1 MSLKRCFVTIPLY
14 YFKNNERNIE
24 FMKTT
29 FKKHLS
35 IILIYA
41 MLAVLTA
48 CGTDSATT
56 TQSTTESTTA
66 VSVSES
72 ASSEEASEEI
82 SSEELSSEESSTEA
96 DAEQTVYPV
105 TVTDQAGREV
115 TIEKEPSSIV
125 SGYYISS
132 SLLIA
137 LGLKD
142 KVVGIEAKADKRPIY
157 KLAAPEM
164 TELPNVG
171 TAKEFN
177 LETCATLSPDLVI
190 LPMKLK
196 DAAQSLTD
204 LGITVL
210 LVNPESQ
217 DLLTEMINTIATAT
231 NTNSEAAKLLAY
243 IDSQKDMLT
252 SALSGVEPESVYLAG
267 NSSFLSTAGP
277 SMYQSS
283 IIELAGGKNA
293 ADSITDTYW
302 AEISYEQLL
311 AWDPSYIIIAS
322 DAEYT
327 VDDVMNDPNL
337 AECTAVKNSHVYAIP
352 GDVEA
357 LDSPVPAGILASVWL
372 AGILHPDQVSADTYT
387 TEMTNYYETFYGI
400 NN

>member
-1 MSLKRCFVTIPLY
+1 
-14 YFKNNERNIE
+14 
-24 FMKTT
+24 MKTT
-29 FKKHLS
+29 LKKHLS
-35 IILIYA
+35 IILICA

-66 VSVSES
+66 ASVSES

-82 SSEELSSEESSTEA
+82 SSGELSSEESSTEA
-96 DAEQTVYPV
+96 DAEQTVYPI

-157 KLAAPEM
+157 KLAAPEL

-177 LETCATLSPDLVI
+177 LETCAALSPDLVI

-327 VDDVMNDPNL
+327 VDDIMNDPNL
-337 AECTAVKNSHVYAIP
+337 AECTAVKSSHVYAIP
-352 GDVEA
+352 GDMEA

-372 AGILHPDQVSADTYT
+372 AGILHPDQVSTDTYA

>member
-1 MSLKRCFVTIPLY
+1 MKRCFVTIPLY

-35 IILIYA
+35 IILICT

-56 TQSTTESTTA
+56 TQSTTESTTTA
-66 VSVSES
+66 SVSET
-72 ASSEEASEEI
+72 ASSEDASEDV

-96 DAEQTVYPV
+96 DAEQTVYPI

-177 LETCATLSPDLVI
+177 LEACAALSPDLVI

-243 IDSQKDMLT
+243 IDSQKAILT

-302 AEISYEQLL
+302 TEISHEQLL

-372 AGILHPDQVSADTYT
+372 AGILHPDQVPTDTYT

>member
-1 MSLKRCFVTIPLY
+1 
-14 YFKNNERNIE
+14 
-24 FMKTT
+24 MKTT
-29 FKKHLS
+29 FKKKLS
-35 IILIYA
+35 IILICT

-56 TQSTTESTTA
+56 TQSTTESTTTA
-66 VSVSES
+66 SVSET
-72 ASSEEASEEI
+72 ASSENTSEDV

-157 KLAAPEM
+157 KLAAPEL

-177 LETCATLSPDLVI
+177 LETCAALSPDLVI

-243 IDSQKDMLT
+243 IDSQKAILT

-293 ADSITDTYW
+293 ADSITDSYW

-372 AGILHPDQVSADTYT
+372 AGILHPDQVSTDTYT

>member
-1 MSLKRCFVTIPLY
+1 
-14 YFKNNERNIE
+14 
-24 FMKTT
+24 MKTT

-35 IILIYA
+35 IILICA
-41 MLAVLTA
+41 ILAVLTA

-72 ASSEEASEEI
+72 VSSEEASEEI

-157 KLAAPEM
+157 KLAAPEL

-177 LETCATLSPDLVI
+177 LETCAALSPDLVI

-327 VDDVMNDPNL
+327 VDDIMNDPNL

-352 GDVEA
+352 RDVEA

-372 AGILHPDQVSADTYT
+372 AGILHPDQVSTDTYT

-400 NN
+400 HN

>member
-29 FKKHLS
+29 FKKQLS
-35 IILIYA
+35 IILICT

-66 VSVSES
+66 ASVSES
-72 ASSEEASEEI
+72 ASSEEV
-82 SSEELSSEESSTEA
+82 SEELSSEESSTEA

-157 KLAAPEM
+157 KLAAPEL

-177 LETCATLSPDLVI
+177 LETCAALSPDLVI

-293 ADSITDTYW
+293 ADSITDAYW

-327 VDDVMNDPNL
+327 VDDIMNDPNL

>member
-1 MSLKRCFVTIPLY
+1 
-14 YFKNNERNIE
+14 
-24 FMKTT
+24 MKTT
-29 FKKHLS
+29 FKKQLS
-35 IILIYA
+35 IILICT

-48 CGTDSATT
+48 CGTDSVTT

-66 VSVSES
+66 ASVSES
-72 ASSEEASEEI
+72 ASSEEV
-82 SSEELSSEESSTEA
+82 SEELSSEESSTEA

-157 KLAAPEM
+157 KLAAPEL

-177 LETCATLSPDLVI
+177 LETCAALSPDLVI

-327 VDDVMNDPNL
+327 VYDVMNDPNL

-352 GDVEA
+352 GDMEA
-357 LDSPVPAGILASVWL
+357 LDSPVPAGSLASVWL

>member
-29 FKKHLS
+29 FKKQLS
-35 IILIYA
+35 IILICT

-48 CGTDSATT
+48 CGTDSVTT

-66 VSVSES
+66 ASVSES
-72 ASSEEASEEI
+72 ASSEEV
-82 SSEELSSEESSTEA
+82 SEELSSEESSTEA

-157 KLAAPEM
+157 KLAAPEL

-177 LETCATLSPDLVI
+177 LETCAALSPDLVI

-302 AEISYEQLL
+302 SEISYEQLL

-327 VDDVMNDPNL
+327 VDDIMNDPNL

>member
-1 MSLKRCFVTIPLY
+1 
-14 YFKNNERNIE
+14 
-24 FMKTT
+24 MKTT
-29 FKKHLS
+29 LKKHLS
-35 IILIYA
+35 IILICT

-56 TQSTTESTTA
+56 TQSTTESTTIA
-66 VSVSES
+66 SVSET
-72 ASSEEASEEI
+72 ASSEDTSEDV
-82 SSEELSSEESSTEA
+82 SSEELSSKESSTEA

-177 LETCATLSPDLVI
+177 LEACAALSPDLVI

-243 IDSQKDMLT
+243 IDSQKAILT

-327 VDDVMNDPNL
+327 IDDVMNDPNL
-337 AECTAVKNSHVYAIP
+337 AECTAVKNSHVYVIP

-372 AGILHPDQVSADTYT
+372 AGILHPDQVPTDTYT

>member
-1 MSLKRCFVTIPLY
+1 
-14 YFKNNERNIE
+14 
-24 FMKTT
+24 MKTT
-29 FKKHLS
+29 FKKQLS
-35 IILIYA
+35 IILICT

-142 KVVGIEAKADKRPIY
+142 KVVGIEAKAAKRPIY
-157 KLAAPEM
+157 KLAAPEL
-164 TELPNVG
+164 TELPNGG

-177 LETCATLSPDLVI
+177 LETCAALSPDLVI

-327 VDDVMNDPNL
+327 VDDIMNDPNL
-337 AECTAVKNSHVYAIP
+337 AECTAVKSSHVYAIP
-352 GDVEA
+352 GDMEA

-372 AGILHPDQVSADTYT
+372 AGILHPDQVSTDTYT

>member
-1 MSLKRCFVTIPLY
+1 MKRCFVTIPLY

-24 FMKTT
+24 FMKTA
-29 FKKHLS
+29 FKKQLS
-35 IILIYA
+35 IILICT

-48 CGTDSATT
+48 CGTDNTTT

-66 VSVSES
+66 ASVSES
-72 ASSEEASEEI
+72 ASSEEV
-82 SSEELSSEESSTEA
+82 SEELSSEESSTEA
-96 DAEQTVYPV
+96 NAEQTVYPV

-157 KLAAPEM
+157 KLAAPEL

-177 LETCATLSPDLVI
+177 LETCAALSPDLVI

>member
-1 MSLKRCFVTIPLY
+1 MKRCFVTIPLY

-29 FKKHLS
+29 FKKQLS
-35 IILIYA
+35 IILICT

-48 CGTDSATT
+48 CGTDSVTT

-66 VSVSES
+66 ASVSES
-72 ASSEEASEEI
+72 ASSEEV
-82 SSEELSSEESSTEA
+82 SEELSSEESSTEA

-157 KLAAPEM
+157 KLAAPEL

-177 LETCATLSPDLVI
+177 LETCAALSPDLVI

-327 VDDVMNDPNL
+327 VDDIMNDPNL

-352 GDVEA
+352 GDMEA

>member
-29 FKKHLS
+29 FKKQLS
-35 IILIYA
+35 IILICT

-48 CGTDSATT
+48 CGTDSVTT

-66 VSVSES
+66 ASVSES
-72 ASSEEASEEI
+72 ASSEEV
-82 SSEELSSEESSTEA
+82 SEELSSEESSTEA

-177 LETCATLSPDLVI
+177 LETCAALSPDLVI

-327 VDDVMNDPNL
+327 VYDVMNDPNL

-352 GDVEA
+352 GDMEA

>member
-1 MSLKRCFVTIPLY
+1 MKRCFVTIPLY

-24 FMKTT
+24 FMKTS
-29 FKKHLS
+29 FKKQLS
-35 IILIYA
+35 IILICT

-66 VSVSES
+66 ASVSES
-72 ASSEEASEEI
+72 ASSEEV
-82 SSEELSSEESSTEA
+82 SEELSSEESSTEA

-157 KLAAPEM
+157 KLAAPEL

-177 LETCATLSPDLVI
+177 LETCAALSPDLVI

-217 DLLTEMINTIATAT
+217 DLMTEMINTIATAT

-243 IDSQKDMLT
+243 IDSQKNMLT

-293 ADSITDTYW
+293 ADSITDSYW

>member
-29 FKKHLS
+29 FKKQLS
-35 IILIYA
+35 IILICT

-48 CGTDSATT
+48 CGTDSVTT

-66 VSVSES
+66 ASVSES
-72 ASSEEASEEI
+72 ASSEEV
-82 SSEELSSEESSTEA
+82 SEELSSEESSTEA

-157 KLAAPEM
+157 KLAAPEL

-177 LETCATLSPDLVI
+177 LETCAALSPDLVI

-196 DAAQSLTD
+196 DAAQSLTG

-327 VDDVMNDPNL
+327 VYDVMNDPNL

-352 GDVEA
+352 GDMEA

>member
-1 MSLKRCFVTIPLY
+1 
-14 YFKNNERNIE
+14 
-24 FMKTT
+24 MKTT

-35 IILIYA
+35 IILICA
-41 MLAVLTA
+41 ILAVLTA

-72 ASSEEASEEI
+72 VSSEEASEEI

-157 KLAAPEM
+157 KLAAPEL

-177 LETCATLSPDLVI
+177 LETCAALSPDLVI

-204 LGITVL
+204 LGIAVL

-243 IDSQKDMLT
+243 IDSQKAILT

-372 AGILHPDQVSADTYT
+372 AGILHPDQVPTDTYT

>member
-14 YFKNNERNIE
+14 YFKDNERNIE

-29 FKKHLS
+29 FKKKLS
-35 IILIYA
+35 IILICT

-48 CGTDSATT
+48 CGTDSATA
-56 TQSTTESTTA
+56 TQSTTESTTTA
-66 VSVSES
+66 SVSES
-72 ASSEEASEEI
+72 TSSEEV
-82 SSEELSSEESSTEA
+82 SEELSSEESSTEA

-177 LETCATLSPDLVI
+177 LEACAALSPDLVI

-243 IDSQKDMLT
+243 IDSQKAILT

-372 AGILHPDQVSADTYT
+372 AGILHPDQVPTDTYT

>member
-1 MSLKRCFVTIPLY
+1 
-14 YFKNNERNIE
+14 
-24 FMKTT
+24 MKTT
-29 FKKHLS
+29 FKKKLS
-35 IILIYA
+35 IILICT

-48 CGTDSATT
+48 CGTDSATA
-56 TQSTTESTTA
+56 TQSTTESTTTA
-66 VSVSES
+66 SVSET
-72 ASSEEASEEI
+72 ASSENTSEDV

-177 LETCATLSPDLVI
+177 LEACAALSPDLVI

-243 IDSQKDMLT
+243 IDSQKAILT

-302 AEISYEQLL
+302 AERSYEQLL

-372 AGILHPDQVSADTYT
+372 AGILHPDQVPTDTYT

>member
-29 FKKHLS
+29 FKKQLS
-35 IILIYA
+35 IILICT

-66 VSVSES
+66 ASVSES
-72 ASSEEASEEI
+72 ASSEEV
-82 SSEELSSEESSTEA
+82 SEELSSEESSTEA

-157 KLAAPEM
+157 KLAAPEL

-177 LETCATLSPDLVI
+177 LETCAALSPDLVI

-327 VDDVMNDPNL
+327 VDDIMNDPNL
-337 AECTAVKNSHVYAIP
+337 AECTAVKSSHVYAIP
-352 GDVEA
+352 GDMEA

>member
-29 FKKHLS
+29 FKKQLS
-35 IILIYA
+35 IILICT

-56 TQSTTESTTA
+56 TQSNTESTTA
-66 VSVSES
+66 ASVSES
-72 ASSEEASEEI
+72 ASSEEA
-82 SSEELSSEESSTEA
+82 SEELSSEESSTEA

-157 KLAAPEM
+157 KLAAPEL

-177 LETCATLSPDLVI
+177 LETCAALSPDLVI

-327 VDDVMNDPNL
+327 VNDIMNDPNL

-372 AGILHPDQVSADTYT
+372 AGILHPDQVSTDTYT

>member
-1 MSLKRCFVTIPLY
+1 
-14 YFKNNERNIE
+14 
-24 FMKTT
+24 MKTT
-29 FKKHLS
+29 LKKHLS
-35 IILIYA
+35 IILICT

-56 TQSTTESTTA
+56 TQSTTESTTTA
-66 VSVSES
+66 SVSET
-72 ASSEEASEEI
+72 ASSEDTSEDV

-157 KLAAPEM
+157 KLAAPEL

-177 LETCATLSPDLVI
+177 LEACAALSPDLVI

-243 IDSQKDMLT
+243 IDSQKAILT

-302 AEISYEQLL
+302 TEISYEQLL

-372 AGILHPDQVSADTYT
+372 AGILHPDQVPTDTYT

>member
-1 MSLKRCFVTIPLY
+1 MKRCFVTIPLY

-29 FKKHLS
+29 FKKQLS
-35 IILIYA
+35 IILICT

-48 CGTDSATT
+48 CGTDSVTT

-66 VSVSES
+66 ASVSES
-72 ASSEEASEEI
+72 ASSEEV
-82 SSEELSSEESSTEA
+82 SEELSSEESSTEA

-157 KLAAPEM
+157 KLAAPEL

-177 LETCATLSPDLVI
+177 LETCAALSPDLVI

-327 VDDVMNDPNL
+327 VYDVMNDPNL

-352 GDVEA
+352 GDMEA

-387 TEMTNYYETFYGI
+387 NEMTNYYETFYGI

>member
-29 FKKHLS
+29 FKKQLS
-35 IILIYA
+35 IILICT

-48 CGTDSATT
+48 CGTDSVTT

-66 VSVSES
+66 ASVSES
-72 ASSEEASEEI
+72 ASSEEV
-82 SSEELSSEESSTEA
+82 SEELSSEESSTEA
-96 DAEQTVYPV
+96 DAEQTVYPL

-157 KLAAPEM
+157 KLAAPEL

-177 LETCATLSPDLVI
+177 LETCAALSPDLVI

-327 VDDVMNDPNL
+327 VDDIMNDPNL

-352 GDVEA
+352 GDMEA

-372 AGILHPDQVSADTYT
+372 AGILHPDQISADTYT

>member
-29 FKKHLS
+29 FKKQLS
-35 IILIYA
+35 IILICT

-66 VSVSES
+66 ASVSES
-72 ASSEEASEEI
+72 ASSEEV
-82 SSEELSSEESSTEA
+82 SEELSSEESSTEA

-157 KLAAPEM
+157 KLAAPEL

-177 LETCATLSPDLVI
+177 LETCAALSPDLVI

-352 GDVEA
+352 GDMEA

-372 AGILHPDQVSADTYT
+372 AGILHPDQISADTYT

>member
-1 MSLKRCFVTIPLY
+1 MKRCFVTIPLY

-29 FKKHLS
+29 FKKQLS
-35 IILIYA
+35 IILICT

-66 VSVSES
+66 ASVSES
-72 ASSEEASEEI
+72 ASSEEV
-82 SSEELSSEESSTEA
+82 SEELSSEESSTEA

-157 KLAAPEM
+157 KLAAPEL

-177 LETCATLSPDLVI
+177 LETCAALSPDLVI

-217 DLLTEMINTIATAT
+217 DLMTEMINTIATAT

-243 IDSQKDMLT
+243 IDSQKNMLT

-293 ADSITDTYW
+293 ADSITDSYW

-352 GDVEA
+352 GDMEA

>member
-29 FKKHLS
+29 FKKQLS
-35 IILIYA
+35 IILICT

-66 VSVSES
+66 ASVSES
-72 ASSEEASEEI
+72 ASSEEV
-82 SSEELSSEESSTEA
+82 SEELSSEESSTEA

-157 KLAAPEM
+157 KLAAPEL

-177 LETCATLSPDLVI
+177 LETCAALSPDLVI

-217 DLLTEMINTIATAT
+217 DLMTEMINTIATAT

-243 IDSQKDMLT
+243 IDSQKNMLT

-293 ADSITDTYW
+293 ADSITDSYW

-352 GDVEA
+352 GDMEA

>member
-1 MSLKRCFVTIPLY
+1 LSLKRCFVTIPLY

-29 FKKHLS
+29 FKKQLS
-35 IILIYA
+35 IILICT

-66 VSVSES
+66 ASVSES
-72 ASSEEASEEI
+72 ASSEEV
-82 SSEELSSEESSTEA
+82 SEELSSEESSTEA

-157 KLAAPEM
+157 KLAAPEL

-177 LETCATLSPDLVI
+177 LETCAALSPDLVI

-243 IDSQKDMLT
+243 IYSQKDMLT

-352 GDVEA
+352 GDMEA

-387 TEMTNYYETFYGI
+387 TEITNYYETFYGI

>member
-29 FKKHLS
+29 FKKQLS
-35 IILIYA
+35 IILICT

-66 VSVSES
+66 ASVSES
-72 ASSEEASEEI
+72 ASSEEV
-82 SSEELSSEESSTEA
+82 SEELSSEESSTEA

-157 KLAAPEM
+157 KLAAPEL

-372 AGILHPDQVSADTYT
+372 AGILHPDQVSTDTYT

>member
-29 FKKHLS
+29 FKKQLS
-35 IILIYA
+35 IILICT

-137 LGLKD
+137 LGLND

-157 KLAAPEM
+157 KLAAPEL

-177 LETCATLSPDLVI
+177 LETCAALSPDLVI

-252 SALSGVEPESVYLAG
+252 SALSSVEPESVYLAS

-327 VDDVMNDPNL
+327 VDDIMNDPNL

-372 AGILHPDQVSADTYT
+372 AGILHPDQVSTDTYT

-400 NN
+400 HN

>member
-1 MSLKRCFVTIPLY
+1 
-14 YFKNNERNIE
+14 
-24 FMKTT
+24 MKTT
-29 FKKHLS
+29 LKKHLS
-35 IILIYA
+35 IILICT

-56 TQSTTESTTA
+56 TQSTTESTTTA
-66 VSVSES
+66 SVSET
-72 ASSEEASEEI
+72 ASSENTSEDV

-177 LETCATLSPDLVI
+177 LEACAALSPDLVI

-243 IDSQKDMLT
+243 IDSQKAILT

-372 AGILHPDQVSADTYT
+372 AGILHPDQVPTDTYT

>member
-29 FKKHLS
+29 FKKQLS
-35 IILIYA
+35 IILICT

-66 VSVSES
+66 ASVSES
-72 ASSEEASEEI
+72 ASSEEV
-82 SSEELSSEESSTEA
+82 SEELSSEESSTEA

-157 KLAAPEM
+157 KLAAPEL

-177 LETCATLSPDLVI
+177 LETCAALSPDLVI

-252 SALSGVEPESVYLAG
+252 SALSGVEPESVYLAS

-327 VDDVMNDPNL
+327 VDDVLNDPNL

-352 GDVEA
+352 GDMEA

>member
-1 MSLKRCFVTIPLY
+1 MKRCFVTIPLY

-29 FKKHLS
+29 FKKQLS
-35 IILIYA
+35 IILICT

-66 VSVSES
+66 ASV
-72 ASSEEASEEI
+72 SEEAS
-82 SSEELSSEESSTEA
+82 SKELSSEESSTEA

-157 KLAAPEM
+157 KLAAPEL

-177 LETCATLSPDLVI
+177 LETCAALSPDLVI

-283 IIELAGGKNA
+283 IIELAGGKNV

-327 VDDVMNDPNL
+327 VDDIMNDPNL
-337 AECTAVKNSHVYAIP
+337 AECTAVQNSHVSAIP
-352 GDVEA
+352 GDMEA
-357 LDSPVPAGILASVWL
+357 LASPVPAGILASVWL

>member
-1 MSLKRCFVTIPLY
+1 
-14 YFKNNERNIE
+14 
-24 FMKTT
+24 MKTT
-29 FKKHLS
+29 FKKKLS
-35 IILIYA
+35 IILICT

-56 TQSTTESTTA
+56 TQSTTESTTTA
-66 VSVSES
+66 SVSET
-72 ASSEEASEEI
+72 ASSENTSEDV

-157 KLAAPEM
+157 KLAAPQM

-177 LETCATLSPDLVI
+177 LEACAALSPDLVI

-243 IDSQKDMLT
+243 IDSQKAILT

-372 AGILHPDQVSADTYT
+372 AGILHPDQVPTDTYT

>member
-29 FKKHLS
+29 FKKQLS
-35 IILIYA
+35 IILICT

-48 CGTDSATT
+48 CGTDSVTT

-66 VSVSES
+66 ASVSES
-72 ASSEEASEEI
+72 ASSEEV
-82 SSEELSSEESSTEA
+82 SEELSSEESSTEA

-157 KLAAPEM
+157 KLAAPEL

-177 LETCATLSPDLVI
+177 LETCAALSPDLVI

-327 VDDVMNDPNL
+327 VDDIMNDPNL
-337 AECTAVKNSHVYAIP
+337 AECTAVKSSHVYAIP
-352 GDVEA
+352 GDMEA

>member
-1 MSLKRCFVTIPLY
+1 LY

-24 FMKTT
+24 FMKTS
-29 FKKHLS
+29 FKKQLS
-35 IILIYA
+35 IILICT

-66 VSVSES
+66 ASVSKS
-72 ASSEEASEEI
+72 ASSEEV
-82 SSEELSSEESSTEA
+82 SEELSSEESSTEA

-157 KLAAPEM
+157 KLAAPEL

-177 LETCATLSPDLVI
+177 LETCAALSPDLVI

-217 DLLTEMINTIATAT
+217 DLMTEMINTIATAT

-243 IDSQKDMLT
+243 IDSQKNMLT

-293 ADSITDTYW
+293 ADSITDSYW

>member
-1 MSLKRCFVTIPLY
+1 
-14 YFKNNERNIE
+14 
-24 FMKTT
+24 MKTT
-29 FKKHLS
+29 FKKQLS
-35 IILIYA
+35 IILICT

-48 CGTDSATT
+48 CGTDSVTT

-66 VSVSES
+66 ASVSES
-72 ASSEEASEEI
+72 ASSEEV
-82 SSEELSSEESSTEA
+82 SEELSSEESSTEA

-157 KLAAPEM
+157 KLAAPEL

-177 LETCATLSPDLVI
+177 LETCAALSPDLVI

-217 DLLTEMINTIATAT
+217 DLMTEMINTIATAT

-243 IDSQKDMLT
+243 IDSQKNMLT

-283 IIELAGGKNA
+283 IIELACGKNA
-293 ADSITDTYW
+293 ADSITDSYW

>member
-24 FMKTT
+24 FMKTS
-29 FKKHLS
+29 FKKQLS
-35 IILIYA
+35 IILICT

-66 VSVSES
+66 ASVSES
-72 ASSEEASEEI
+72 ASSEEV
-82 SSEELSSEESSTEA
+82 SEELSSEESSTEA

-157 KLAAPEM
+157 KLAAPEL

-177 LETCATLSPDLVI
+177 LETCAALSPDLVI

-243 IDSQKDMLT
+243 IDSQKNMLT

-293 ADSITDTYW
+293 ADSITDSYW

>member
-1 MSLKRCFVTIPLY
+1 
-14 YFKNNERNIE
+14 
-24 FMKTT
+24 MKTT

-35 IILIYA
+35 IILICT

-56 TQSTTESTTA
+56 TQSTTESTTTA
-66 VSVSES
+66 SVSET
-72 ASSEEASEEI
+72 ASSENTSEDV

-96 DAEQTVYPV
+96 DAEQTVYPI

-177 LETCATLSPDLVI
+177 LEACAALSPDLVI

-243 IDSQKDMLT
+243 IDSQKAILT

-372 AGILHPDQVSADTYT
+372 AGILHPDQVPTDTYT

>member
-29 FKKHLS
+29 FKKQLS
-35 IILIYA
+35 IILICT

-66 VSVSES
+66 ASVSES
-72 ASSEEASEEI
+72 ASSEEV
-82 SSEELSSEESSTEA
+82 SEELSSEESSTEA
-96 DAEQTVYPV
+96 AAEQTVYPV

-157 KLAAPEM
+157 KLAAPEL

-177 LETCATLSPDLVI
+177 LETCAALSPDLVI

-372 AGILHPDQVSADTYT
+372 AGILHPDQVSTDTYT

>member
-1 MSLKRCFVTIPLY
+1 
-14 YFKNNERNIE
+14 
-24 FMKTT
+24 MKTT

-35 IILIYA
+35 IILICT

-56 TQSTTESTTA
+56 TQSTTESTTTA
-66 VSVSES
+66 SVSET
-72 ASSEEASEEI
+72 ASSENTSEDV

-115 TIEKEPSSIV
+115 TIDKEPSSIV

-177 LETCATLSPDLVI
+177 LEACAALSPDLVI

-243 IDSQKDMLT
+243 IDSQKAILT

-372 AGILHPDQVSADTYT
+372 AGILHPDQVPTDTYT